1 MTRINWFSPLL
12 PQRTEIA
19 HLTCRI
25 AQALMDRFDVIFW
38 SNVEDASQ
46 FLPAGAKVERVIKS
60 NQRGRKH
67 QHSLLRGI
75 NIYHLGNDARYH
87 TEIAEIAQSIPGI
100 VVLHNSRLHH
110 FEFERARG
118 DASPFSTY
126 VSAAEGLYGPMGL
139 DTAQA
144 IVSGQAR
151 IDDFV
156 EAMPFIEPYL
166 ERSLGVLCHSAT
178 ACAEIQALSDTPVLT
193 LDLPFVSLFDRPSV
207 RRPFEPPWRWS
218 HLAT

>member
-67 QHSLLRGI
+67 LHSLLRGI

-87 TEIAEIAQSIPGI
+87 TEIAEIHNQYLELLSSTIRAYITLSLNAPGGTP
-100 VVLHNSRLHH
+100 R
-110 FEFERARG
+110 RARPMYPPPRG
-118 DASPFSTY
+118 FTDRWASTR
-126 VSAAEGLYGPMGL
+126 LK
-139 DTAQA
+139 
-144 IVSGQAR
+144 
-151 IDDFV
+151 
-156 EAMPFIEPYL
+156 
-166 ERSLGVLCHSAT
+166 RS
-178 ACAEIQALSDTPVLT
+178 
-193 LDLPFVSLFDRPSV
+193 
-207 RRPFEPPWRWS
+207 
-218 HLAT
+218 